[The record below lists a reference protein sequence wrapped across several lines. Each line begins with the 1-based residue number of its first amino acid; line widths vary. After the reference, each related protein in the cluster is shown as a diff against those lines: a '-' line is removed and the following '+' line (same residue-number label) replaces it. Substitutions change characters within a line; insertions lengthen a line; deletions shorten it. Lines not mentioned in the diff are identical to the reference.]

1 MKIVKQ
7 LAAIV
12 LTAFIL
18 GNQASAEEFLYD
30 NRITA
35 EDLKSIQSVEIKLVD
50 NATGACWTN
59 LKEVREYAEEKLRM
73 KGIKVSSKKS
83 ELNAI
88 RKTYQLIINVYSVR
102 LWQDGS
108 GPCIGSAKVDLY
120 SWFNVNGWGHVAALG
135 SLRTG
140 LANETNSNRRV
151 VSLVGD
157 VFDRLPK

>member
-1 MKIVKQ
+1 MTIVKQ
-7 LAAIV
+7 LAALV

-73 KGIKVSSKKS
+73 KGIKVSSRKS

-88 RKTYQLIINVYSVR
+88 RKTYQLIINVHSVR

-108 GPCIGSAKVDLY
+108 GPCIGSAEVDLY

-140 LANETNSNRRV
+140 LAHETNSNRRV